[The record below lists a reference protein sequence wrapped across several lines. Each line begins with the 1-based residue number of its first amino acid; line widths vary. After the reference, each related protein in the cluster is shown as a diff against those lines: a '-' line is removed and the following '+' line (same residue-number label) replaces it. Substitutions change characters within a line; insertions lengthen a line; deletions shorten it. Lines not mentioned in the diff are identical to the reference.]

1 MTAFRIVFA
10 GPLGAGKTTAIAAL
24 SDTPPVSTEVD
35 SAEARA
41 AGKATTTVAF
51 DLGQVQL
58 PSGDMLMLYGTPGQA
73 RFDFMWPIIGENAI
87 GAIVLAN
94 NLLPNSVALTVEYVR
109 TFAPR
114 VATAN
119 CVVGVGRTE
128 EAPLPS
134 TDEYSDALAA
144 AGFVIPVMSVDVR
157 EREHCLLLLNV
168 LLARLEANR
177 KLALPPAS

>member
-10 GPLGAGKTTAIAAL
+10 GPLGAGKTTAITAL
-24 SDTPPVSTEVD
+24 SDTPPVSTEVKSD
-35 SAEARA
+35 EARA

-51 DLGQVQL
+51 DYGQIAL
-58 PSGDMLMLYGTPGQA
+58 PGGDHLMLYGTPGQA

-87 GAIVLAN
+87 GAIVLTN
-94 NLLPNSVALTVEYVR
+94 NLLPNAVELTLNYVR

-114 VATAN
+114 MATGN

-134 TDEYSDALAA
+134 VHEYIDALTE
-144 AGFVIPVMSVDVR
+144 AGFSIPVMTVDVR
-157 EREHCLLLLNV
+157 QREHCLLLLNV
-168 LLARLEANR
+168 LLARLDAGR
-177 KLALPPAS
+177 KLAP

>member
-24 SDTPPVSTEVD
+24 SDTPPISTDVE

-51 DLGQVQL
+51 DYGQVAL
-58 PSGDMLMLYGTPGQA
+58 PSGDHLMLYGTPGQA

-94 NLLPNSVALTVEYVR
+94 NLLPNSIDLTVDYVR
-109 TFAPR
+109 TFTPR
-114 VATAN
+114 MATGN

-128 EAPLPS
+128 IAPLPTLHS
-134 TDEYSDALAA
+134 YQDALEE
-144 AGFVIPVMSVDVR
+144 AGFAIPVMSVDVR
-157 EREHCLLLLNV
+157 NREHCLLLLNV
-168 LLARLEANR
+168 LLTRLEAGR
-177 KLALPPAS
+177 KLAAS